1 MVDTGSV
8 GGVQNI
14 GRPIG
19 DYNIIDEGKKLNKA
33 SPIDSKN
40 SFDKALRD
48 VRSKEV
54 EKASKARGFVPESSR
69 TNKDRGFI
77 PESSR
82 IKRPISDH
90 VMKLETARRG
100 TLADKAATAAKE
112 NKIDDGTDLAL
123 RKVAKKFGI
132 ELRGFLWGQMA
143 QTIESNSGEDFG
155 VKMWSKSLW
164 PEYVKSGAGDNLDEI
179 EEAIYE
185 DLKRAKIKELKY
197 GK

>member
-54 EKASKARGFVPESSR
+54 EKASKARGFV
-69 TNKDRGFI
+69 

-185 DLKRAKIKELKY
+185 DLKKAKIKELKY